1 MDVLALIQR
10 DVSPNEPALLG
21 PARSG
26 GRRHHPLA
34 QPLALPF
41 NPWWLLWVTV
51 IAGAWLLPTHF
62 IPWRAFHADL
72 LMTLALLPAAFWI
85 VLRAK
90 QPLLLNASVV
100 VALLT
105 ACVPLLQFAVGM
117 IYFVGD
123 AWIASAYL
131 YGFALALLI
140 GARFQ
145 QAAPGQLINALFA
158 AIGAAALL
166 STGLILYQW
175 LGLSGLGM
183 LAVPLQKGYRPY
195 ANLGQSNHL
204 ATLLVWGLVALWW
217 AYLAGRARG
226 WIAGCAAAFVMFGIV
241 ATQSRTGWLEVA
253 LLGVAAVLYR
263 RPLGTR
269 RYAGAL
275 AALAAFFV
283 LLVLGWTA
291 INHVLYLDAARTV
304 SDEMSPGLRPA
315 VWRLFLDALSQRPWA
330 GWGWNQLAVA
340 QSAVAL
346 DHPSVRYT
354 FDSAHNL
361 VLDLLVQNGVP
372 LGALLTLALALWL
385 CVKALRVNTA
395 QSCLLLL
402 AVGALLIHALLE
414 FPQNYAYFLLPAGLM
429 MGVLD
434 VLHPARR
441 VAQLRRWVGVALLCV
456 GAGLTAWIAVEYNMA
471 ERSLERV
478 RFERAHVG
486 PSRNSK
492 APDLLMLTQ
501 LRGFLWFLRLNYS
514 ASVTPQQLDMMRKVV
529 ERYPSD
535 GNQLAY
541 AASAGLNG
549 RPEAARDAL
558 ARMCLMVPRLR
569 CQDALVTWRGMA
581 ASSPELA
588 AIAVPTPSGK

>member
-1 MDVLALIQR
+1 MDALAPIQR
-10 DVSPNEPALLG
+10 DAPGIETAQPISTT
-21 PARSG
+21 
-26 GRRHHPLA
+26 RRLSLT
-34 QPLALPF
+34 QPLALPI
-41 NPWWLLWVTV
+41 NPWWLLWVV
-51 IAGAWLLPTHF
+51 AIAGAWLLPTHF

-85 VLRAK
+85 VLCTAR
-90 QPLLLNASVV
+90 PLPLNASVI

-105 ACVPLLQFAVGM
+105 ACIPPLQFAAGM

-123 AWIASAYL
+123 AWVTSAYI
-131 YGFALALLI
+131 YGFALALLV
-140 GARFQ
+140 GARFEQ
-145 QAAPGQLINALFA
+145 VAPGQLINALFA

-166 STGLILYQW
+166 STGLVLYQW
-175 LGLSGLGM
+175 LRLSGLG
-183 LAVPLQKGYRPY
+183 LLTVQFPKGYRPF

-217 AYLAGRARG
+217 AYLAARARG
-226 WIAGCAAAFVMFGIV
+226 WIAGAAAAFLMFGIV
-241 ATQSRTGWLEVA
+241 ATQSRTGWLEA
-253 LLGVAAVLYR
+253 AALGVAAVLYR

-283 LLVLGWTA
+283 LLVLSWGA
-291 INHVLYLDAARTV
+291 INHALYIDAARTV

-315 VWRLFLDALSQRPWA
+315 AWKLFFDALSQRPWA

-346 DHPSVRYT
+346 DHPSLRFT
-354 FDSAHNL
+354 FQSAHDL
-361 VLDLLVQNGVP
+361 ILDLLVQNGVP
-372 LGALLTLALALWL
+372 LGTLLTLALALWL
-385 CVKALRVNTA
+385 GVKALRVNTT
-395 QSCLLLL
+395 QGCLLLL
-402 AVGALLIHALLE
+402 AVGVLLIHALLE
-414 FPQNYAYFLLPAGLM
+414 FPQDYAYFLLPVGLM
-429 MGVLD
+429 MGALD

-441 VAQLRRWVGVALLCV
+441 VAQLRRWVGVALLCI
-456 GAGLTAWIAVEYNMA
+456 GSGLTAWIAVEYNIA

-492 APDLLMLTQ
+492 APDLMMLTQ

-541 AASAGLNG
+541 AVSAGLNG
-549 RPEAARDAL
+549 QPQAARDAL
-558 ARMCLMVPRLR
+558 ARMCLMVPRPR

-581 ASSPELA
+581 ASSPVLA